1 MADYQYNIADALQG
15 FGTGFAASA
24 RLGGGQ
30 MSYIGG
36 QMSASQAMFEGDM
49 SALAMQERGWRFLQQ
64 GVRMHSTQ
72 VVSAAAAG
80 VALDS
85 QTFQDIQYE
94 TQQNFME
101 EAQRMFNQAEINLGI
116 GRMNAAGQM
125 FQAQAS
131 KNESKLGF
139 WSETMKGAAGLMQ
152 MWGGGSGQ

>member
-1 MADYQYNIADALQG
+1 MADYQYNIADMLQG

-36 QMSASQAMFEGDM
+36 QMSASQAMFESDM
-49 SALAMQERGWRFLQQ
+49 AALAMQERAWKFLQQ
-64 GVRMHSTQ
+64 GVRMRSTQ

-85 QTFQDIQYE
+85 QTFQDIQVE

-101 EAQRMFNQAEINLGI
+101 EAQRMFNQAEITKDI
-116 GRMNAAGQM
+116 GRINAASHM
-125 FQAQAS
+125 YQAKMSRSQDKMGYWA
-131 KNESKLGF
+131 EI
-139 WSETMKGAAGLMQ
+139 MQGATGLMK
-152 MWGGGSGQ
+152 MWGGGTGG